1 MQLTITPNFAQ
12 ERALNML
19 RRDWKSHNTFMVYAP
34 TGSGK
39 TGLAA
44 FIVAGFVSR
53 GMRVLFCAPYTI
65 LIGQT
70 ANGSVIQQILPT
82 FYVNRLQQQFSK
94 YFSSLQIALA
104 DVEPP
109 VYNISA
115 ITNSGS
121 KIVAQVYV

>member
-44 FIVAGFVSR
+44 FIVAG
-53 GMRVLFCAPYTI
+53 
-65 LIGQT
+65 
-70 ANGSVIQQILPT
+70 
-82 FYVNRLQQQFSK
+82 
-94 YFSSLQIALA
+94 
-104 DVEPP
+104 
-109 VYNISA
+109 
-115 ITNSGS
+115 
-121 KIVAQVYV
+121 